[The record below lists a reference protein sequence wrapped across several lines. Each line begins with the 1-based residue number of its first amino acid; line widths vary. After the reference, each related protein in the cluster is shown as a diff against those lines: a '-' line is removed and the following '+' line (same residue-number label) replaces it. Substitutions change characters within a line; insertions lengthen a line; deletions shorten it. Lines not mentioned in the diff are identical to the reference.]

1 MKPNGGQYRRGRHF
15 EYVRMKYWRGK
26 GYTVIR
32 SAGSHGPFDL
42 IAFRNHEVHFIQCK
56 VLQSESTAQHLMGLW
71 IASPPL
77 EESEHYTQHIEI
89 AIKNPVA
96 NQKPTIRICSV

>member
-1 MKPNGGQYRRGRHF
+1 MAPKSDRYRRGRRF
-15 EYVRMKYWRGK
+15 EYQRMKHWRDR

-56 VLQSESTAQHLMGLW
+56 MLQGEAAAQHLMGLW

-89 AIKNPVA
+89 AIKHPA
-96 NQKPTIRICSV
+96 RGRAPILRICSV